1 VAVSIPLVRALA
13 LLAVSVAVSV
23 IVVAGAFASTV
34 MQAVPPPRATAYP
47 LGSFAGYAAVT
58 GQIARMT
65 GEWRV
70 PVITP
75 KATAS
80 SSEPGEEST
89 WIGAEDIRGDQGP
102 SLPFV
107 QIGTVGI
114 ETKLATLYLAFW
126 SDTAVRFLP
135 QFMGLV
141 KAGDL
146 VHTVMQVTATGWEL
160 KLDDTTARRVVTTLV
175 RAEPTSGYTSAQ
187 WIREDPSSGVGP
199 SVGRAP
205 YPRTSL
211 ASFLDVNVNGAP
223 PRVSFK
229 DEAWLG
235 FRGAIAIRPTPLEGD
250 SFQLEQTIVGGPARE
265 YLGDVAPYDDDLGVF
280 APEIFRWN
288 AKTSRETMRSQAAP
302 VLRKLLAFEHDLA
315 DQSWPSSALVHVPL
329 LVARVQAEVRVLRSL
344 SSLDPRDVPAWRLRF
359 SSSTA
364 LGARAAF
371 GVRFALGIP

>member
-1 VAVSIPLVRALA
+1 MLA
-13 LLAVSVAVSV
+13 ASVAMSV
-23 IVVAGAFASTV
+23 VAVAGAFASTV
-34 MQAVPPPRATAYP
+34 TEVASPPRATAYP

-58 GQIARMT
+58 GQIGRMT

-75 KATAS
+75 KAIAS
-80 SSEPGEEST
+80 SREPGEEST
-89 WIGAEDIRGDQGP
+89 WIGAEDIRADQAP
-102 SLPFV
+102 SFPFV

-126 SDTAVRFLP
+126 SDTAVGFLP

-141 KAGDL
+141 KPGDL

-160 KLDDTTARRVVTTLV
+160 KLDDITARRLVTTLV
-175 RAEPTSGYTSAQ
+175 RDEPTAGYTSAQ
-187 WIREDPSSGVGP
+187 WIQEDPSSGVGP

-211 ASFLDVNVNGAP
+211 ASFFDVNVNGAP

-229 DEAWLG
+229 DESWLG

-250 SFQLEQTIVGGPARE
+250 SFQLEQTIVGGPARQ

-280 APEIFRWN
+280 ASEIFRWN

-302 VLRKLLAFEHDLA
+302 VLRELLAFEHDLV
-315 DQSWPSSALVHVPL
+315 DQSWPSSALVHIPL
-329 LVARVQAEVRVLRSL
+329 LVARVQAEARIVRSL
-344 SSLDPRDVPAWRLRF
+344 PSLDPRDVPTWRLRF
-359 SSSTA
+359 SSSTV
-364 LGARAAF
+364 LGGRAAL